1 MGLRTVGNPA
11 FLGRTPG
18 PTQGPRDPDGTH
30 TPECVPSVPQTG
42 AVGGNDRTVE
52 APQAGANVGNKER

>member
-18 PTQGPRDPDGTH
+18 PTEGPRDPDGTH

-42 AVGGNDRTVE
+42 PRAGDHEVE
-52 APQAGANVGNKER
+52 ASQAGAFVGNKER